1 MERKYLQI
9 LTWKRLTTGEE
20 FIGKYH
26 FKTSESAIKNAND
39 WIYKNAKDISRAVI
53 KVEVIN
59 KETKEVVWSWEA

>member
-20 FIGKYH
+20 FIGKHH

-39 WIYKNAKDISRAVI
+39 WIYKNAKEISRAVI